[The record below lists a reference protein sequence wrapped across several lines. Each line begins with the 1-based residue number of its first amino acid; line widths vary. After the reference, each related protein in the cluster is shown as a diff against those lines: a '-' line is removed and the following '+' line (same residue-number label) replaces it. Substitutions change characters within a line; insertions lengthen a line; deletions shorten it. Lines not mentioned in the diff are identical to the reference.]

1 MAGTC
6 ERVLRFII
14 FLVFNNRL
22 GICFSLLIYYRYNL
36 YFLFGLCKFYFADCE
51 KNPFVIQNFFGKWW
65 LDRCKVPVVDDLLDL
80 YYRY

>member
-51 KNPFVIQNFFGKWW
+51 KIGYYSEFVGKM
-65 LDRCKVPVVDDLLDL
+65 VAG
-80 YYRY
+80 

>member
-22 GICFSLLIYYRYNL
+22 GICFSLLIYYLYNL

-51 KNPFVIQNFFGKWW
+51 KN
-65 LDRCKVPVVDDLLDL
+65 RLLFRIL
-80 YYRY
+80 LENSVWIGVKCR